1 MYGCMGQRIEK
12 ADREKNKGREEVK
25 KKNTF
30 VKCNVCEFVFL
41 QTLETHHISDEYF

>member
-1 MYGCMGQRIEK
+1 MHRKRNVK

-30 VKCNVCEFVFL
+30 VKWNVCEFVFL
-41 QTLETHHISDEYF
+41 QTLETHHISDKHF